1 MKILRLLDFV
11 VDWKNYLMNKQSVII
26 FDGPDGCGK
35 TNIAQELSRISG
47 ITYFKNEDEH
57 RYFRS
62 DPSYFINA
70 IRYVDRYFTSY
81 LEASGSSIILDRAWP
96 SEWVYSKAMKR
107 ETDLE
112 ILRELDARHA
122 DLGTIIIVPV
132 RSDYSNVD
140 ETYPE
145 LKTQL
150 QNIDRLYR
158 EFINWT
164 KCETILLNVDDEDLD
179 REINEIQNKL
189 NLQLIENY

>member
-1 MKILRLLDFV
+1 
-11 VDWKNYLMNKQSVII
+11 MNKQQIII

-35 TNIAQELSRISG
+35 TNIAHELSRISG

-96 SEWVYSKAMKR
+96 SEWVYSQAMNR
-107 ETDLE
+107 ETDMEVLK
-112 ILRELDARHA
+112 ELDARHA
-122 DLGTIIIVPV
+122 KLGTTIIIPF
-132 RSDYSNVD
+132 RSDYTDVD

-145 LKTQL
+145 LQTQL
-150 QNIDRLYR
+150 QNLDKLYHQ
-158 EFINWT
+158 FANWSQ
-164 KCETILLNVDDEDLD
+164 CNTIMINVDDEDLD
-179 REINEIQNKL
+179 REINELQQQL
-189 NLQLIENY
+189 NLQLIKN